1 MGASGCALFKS
12 RITGLTNRKNYIM
25 GVKSF
30 SHQGVSDIPKK
41 VILSVKPVLY
51 QPVPLSELRDG
62 LRLRREMGLYLEAER
77 RKVDQELEKAF
88 QQGLWPFPIGSSEIT
103 KTPGYWNK
111 LVDAC
116 TTVGSRALD
125 RIEKRLRIIGH
136 GLHWEPDFDYRTL
149 AHQLYLA
156 TDQARK
162 LQNSYQ
168 QRRKCVR
175 AVLKNIEENEK
186 MDGRYKTDLGTV
198 RGDSANFFEEWF
210 DKAFQYFTSHSKVQ
224 PKFHDMYRKEW
235 LSFCE
240 DFLKVSL
247 AKSKYEENF
256 DKMYLE
262 YLAQLQSRLKNG
274 TYRFGTFARQ
284 ANDIDLSE
292 DLALNLKLNSG
303 ELIMMYEFQKPT
315 SVNIMDLSQEIFL
328 ALMNKFHIEFLGVV
342 PINTGNKGIR
352 VELPKPEKTEI
363 LKDIQ
368 STVLEI
374 FKNYK
379 N

>member
-1 MGASGCALFKS
+1 
-12 RITGLTNRKNYIM
+12 M

-30 SHQGVSDIPKK
+30 SHRGASDIPKK
-41 VILSVKPVLY
+41 VLLNVKPVLY

-62 LRLRREMGLYLEAER
+62 LRLRREMGLYLDAER
-77 RKVDQELEKAF
+77 RRVDQKLEKAF
-88 QQGLWPFPIGSSEIT
+88 QLGLLGFPIGSSEIT
-103 KTPGYWNK
+103 KTPGYWSK

-116 TTVGSRALD
+116 TTIGSRALE

-136 GLHWEPDFDYRTL
+136 GLHWAPDFDYRTL

-175 AVLKNIEENEK
+175 AVLKNIDENEK

-224 PKFHDMYRKEW
+224 TKFHDMYKKEW
-235 LSFCE
+235 VSFCE
-240 DFLKVSL
+240 DFLKVAL
-247 AKSKYEENF
+247 EKSKYEENF

-262 YLAQLQSRLKNG
+262 YLAQLQTRLMKG

-292 DLALNLKLNSG
+292 DLALNLKLSSG
-303 ELIMMYEFQKPT
+303 ELVMLYEFQKPT
-315 SVNIMDLSQEIFL
+315 KMDIMGLSSEIFIT
-328 ALMNKFHIEFLGVV
+328 LMDKYKIEFLGVV

-352 VELPKPEKTEI
+352 IELPKPDKPE
-363 LKDIQ
+363 LLQQIQ

-374 FKNYK
+374 FKNHQR
-379 N
+379 